1 MSLVASLLKQYVRI
15 VRKHMNDFT
24 KEDELVHKLE
34 NLRQYLNGAHSVCD
48 HDNSSAT
55 FHGAAHTV
63 QEIILWIKVN
73 E

>member
-1 MSLVASLLKQYVRI
+1 
-15 VRKHMNDFT
+15 MNNFT

-34 NLRQYLNGAHSVCD
+34 KLHQYLSGAHSVCD

-55 FHGAAHTV
+55 FHQASHTI
-63 QEIILWIKVN
+63 QELISWIKCN